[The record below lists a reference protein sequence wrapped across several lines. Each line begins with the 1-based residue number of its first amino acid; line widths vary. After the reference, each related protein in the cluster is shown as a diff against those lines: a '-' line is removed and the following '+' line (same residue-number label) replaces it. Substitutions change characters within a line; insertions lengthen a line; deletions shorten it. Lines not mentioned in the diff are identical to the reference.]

1 MASILSIHTRHDAN
15 VTVAVDDEI
24 RLILECERLFGQRY
38 FAYSREPEQF
48 REQLDFTLETVAR
61 LTGAASFD
69 FCVTNWIPEEHQEI
83 LRQQVP
89 ARRFVETT
97 HHRAHAA
104 GAYAL
109 SPFDECFIVSIDGGG
124 NDGWIN
130 LYRGEKGRVRLLK
143 RIDVNLGGSYRFLGN
158 FIAEIRS
165 RKAFQ
170 FTFGLDIAGKL
181 MGLAAYGQRD
191 ERLLAAVRKAMLSF
205 QHPTDLEAFAAE
217 AGIPFEVD
225 CLEGQAG
232 RDLACNVQLAMEEL
246 TEELFHEHLDL
257 AGSRNVCLT
266 GGCALN
272 VLSNSRLARKYPELE
287 FYVPANSNDCGIS
300 LGSICDLF
308 PQVKVEECAWNGVP
322 LLDEAEAD
330 DFRARFPGRAAS
342 PQDLAR
348 ELAEGRIIG
357 VVQGRSEHGPR
368 ALGNRTILA
377 LPGYPGIKDT
387 LNHKVKFRESYRPF
401 APVVPVEHVDRYFD
415 LPADS
420 PYMSFSADVR
430 PEHREALAGITHADG
445 SSRVQT
451 LRREHNPLVYAVI
464 EELAT
469 LGHPAVLL
477 NTSLNIKGKPI
488 VSRLSEAA
496 EILETTELDLVY
508 YDGTLFENPAA
519 AEARPSPPDAIR
531 DSSGAV

>member
-1 MASILSIHTRHDAN
+1 MASILSLHTRHDAN
-15 VTVAVDDEI
+15 VTVSVDDQV

-38 FAYSREPEQF
+38 FAYSREPEEF
-48 REQLDFTLETVAR
+48 RVQLDRTLETVGR
-61 LTGAASFD
+61 LTGVESFD
-69 FCVTNWIPEEHQEI
+69 FCIGNWIPEEHQPVIQEH
-83 LRQQVP
+83 VP

-104 GAYAL
+104 GTYAL
-109 SPFDECFIVSIDGGG
+109 SPFDECLIVSIDGGG

-130 LYRGEKGRVRLLK
+130 LYQGSKGRVRLLK
-143 RIDVNLGGSYRFLGN
+143 RIDTNLGGCYRFLGN

-181 MGLAAYGQRD
+181 MGLAAYGRRD
-191 ERLLAAVRKAMLSF
+191 EKLLAAIRKAMRSF
-205 QHPTDLEAFAAE
+205 QHPTDLEAFARE

-246 TEELFHEHLDL
+246 MEEVFRENRDL
-257 AGSRNVCLT
+257 LETRNVCLT

-272 VLSNSRLARKYPELE
+272 VLSNSNLARKYPDYN
-287 FYVPANSNDCGIS
+287 FYVPPNSNDCGIA
-300 LGSICDLF
+300 LGSLCDLF
-308 PQVKVEECAWNGVP
+308 PQTRVEECAWDGVP
-322 LLDEAEAD
+322 LLDEAGAGA
-330 DFRARFPGRAAS
+330 FREKFSHRATNPAEMARL
-342 PQDLAR
+342 LAN
-348 ELAEGRIIG
+348 GRIIG
-357 VVQGRSEHGPR
+357 VVQGKSEHGPR
-368 ALGNRTILA
+368 ALGNRSILA

-387 LNHKVKFRESYRPF
+387 LNQKVKFREPYRPF
-401 APVVPVEHVDRYFD
+401 APVVAVEQVDRYFD

-451 LRREHNPLVYAVI
+451 LRREHNPLVYEI
-464 EELAT
+464 LDELAA

-508 YDGTLFENPAA
+508 YDGALFENPAA
-519 AEARPSPPDAIR
+519 REEREAVVAGER
-531 DSSGAV
+531 GG